1 MNSLKKYKRFYSK
14 EIITKKYN
22 IDTNLIQNI
31 LKSDEQQNYLLMG
44 KTLYPFQVSNFIHW
58 KFPKMKQKQS
68 NSVLLKYLSKKF
80 QIELFSQLQI
90 YDIKHYPVSYI
101 ERETQEKFKISLLYK
116 IIGYLYFEQGKQT
129 SEEFISDFVLSKSV
143 EISDVLESFKPHQEL
158 EEIFENFEYRQSIQ
172 HEIITTEIYSNDV
185 LIGTGKSI
193 SPKLSK
199 DQAAKN
205 ALIQYYTSEEE

>member
-1 MNSLKKYKRFYSK
+1 MFSLKKRFYSK
-14 EIITKKYN
+14 EILSNKYN
-22 IDTNLIQNI
+22 IDTTTVQNI
-31 LKSDEQQNYLLMG
+31 LKSEKQQNYLLMG
-44 KTLYPFQVSNFIHW
+44 QTLYPFQVANFIHW

-80 QIELFSQLQI
+80 LIELVAQLQI
-90 YDIKHYPVSYI
+90 YNIKHYPANYE
-101 ERETQEKFKISLLYK
+101 ERETRDKFKIYLLYK
-116 IIGYLYFEQGKQT
+116 IIGYLYFEQGKQS

-158 EEIFENFEYRQSIQ
+158 EEIFENLDYRQTNLENQ
-172 HEIITTEIYSNDV
+172 IITTEIYSNDV
-185 LIGTGKSI
+185 LIGIGKSI